1 LIKRT
6 FVIIF
11 FFIYYF
17 IYLFIVVQ
25 TFTAWCNH
33 WLKER
38 EMKLQRL
45 EKDLTSGV
53 ALCHLLELL
62 SGERLRGPSF
72 HVNPRLKVHNLE
84 NLNISFSFLERKR
97 IILVNIGPEGATHL
111 LHLSFLSTTF
121 SLVCVCACA
130 VVRVC
135 VRVRW
140 CRVIAGRRHLRW
152 AHEAGAGPHLDAHSA
167 LPNPARRVGRY
178 CTSTLKPFAGRALLG
193 ELIVIVAFVGVCGR
207 AQRKRIRSSTFPR
220 AAAAARAAVAAVAR
234 CQRRRR

>member
-1 LIKRT
+1 MINLLINC
-6 FVIIF
+6 
-11 FFIYYF
+11 
-17 IYLFIVVQ
+17 IYLFILGQ

-97 IILVNIGPEGATHL
+97 IILVNIGPEGAHL
-111 LHLSFLSTTF
+111 LFFFFYYSNFLFTF
-121 SLVCVCACA
+121 
-130 VVRVC
+130 
-135 VRVRW
+135 
-140 CRVIAGRRHLRW
+140 
-152 AHEAGAGPHLDAHSA
+152 
-167 LPNPARRVGRY
+167 
-178 CTSTLKPFAGRALLG
+178 
-193 ELIVIVAFVGVCGR
+193 
-207 AQRKRIRSSTFPR
+207 
-220 AAAAARAAVAAVAR
+220 
-234 CQRRRR
+234 